1 MEYCPKGDRWPWVRR
16 LIMAPLTLARSD
28 TFVAVPDMDEPAREW
43 LRTTS
48 NCYVSIVDVFGN
60 RTTPRPYRDIETC
73 GPVPYLETKYRAP
86 HSSSDTLPLPAPPT
100 ASLKSQT
107 TSPSPSKPTLALP
120 DIGSLS
126 TVRSTLATLPKSPT
140 SSASLLPLATIGI
153 PKPTSTPLPAPPTSK
168 TTRAPK
174 VNSAFTYGQLP
185 AFSNVAKEQ
194 NESSRFSAQPLTAF
208 SRSTPGLSLTFEFE
222 FPPLHTASSQSL
234 TRVPAHPSSDSASK
248 FSLKPLTAFS
258 NTAKA
263 TKESARFSLQ
273 PLTAFARSTPSTSQ
287 TLQFP
292 PLHTASSQSA
302 ARVPAHPS
310 SDSASKFSL
319 QPLTAFSNVGKPSKE
334 STRFSLQPLT
344 AFAKSTRSI
353 ASAPRT
359 LPLPLLT
366 ALPSA
371 SRAPAHPSSFSKPTS
386 KFVLQPLTA
395 F

>member
-1 MEYCPKGDRWPWVRR
+1 
-16 LIMAPLTLARSD
+16 
-28 TFVAVPDMDEPAREW
+28 MDEPAREW

-48 NCYVSIVDVFGN
+48 NCYVSIADVFGN
-60 RTTPRPYRDIETC
+60 RTTPRQYRDIETC

-86 HSSSDTLPLPAPPT
+86 HSSSGTLPLPAPPT
-100 ASLKSQT
+100 PSPKSQT
-107 TSPSPSKPTLALP
+107 TSPSRTLPLSKPTLALP

-185 AFSNVAKEQ
+185 AFSNVAKEP

-208 SRSTPGLSLTFEFE
+208 SRSTPGLSLTFDFE

-234 TRVPAHPSSDSASK
+234 TRVPVHPSSSDSASK
-248 FSLKPLTAFS
+248 FSLQPLTAFS
-258 NTAKA
+258 NAGKA
-263 TKESARFSLQ
+263 SKESPRFSLQ
-273 PLTAFARSTPSTSQ
+273 PLTAFARSTPSMSQ
-287 TLQFP
+287 TLQLP
-292 PLHTASSQSA
+292 PLHTAPSQSA

-310 SDSASKFSL
+310 SDSVSKLSL

-344 AFAKSTRSI
+344 AFAKSTRSV

-371 SRAPAHPSSFSKPTS
+371 LRAPAHPSPFSQPTS

-395 F
+395 FSVPAARATQAM